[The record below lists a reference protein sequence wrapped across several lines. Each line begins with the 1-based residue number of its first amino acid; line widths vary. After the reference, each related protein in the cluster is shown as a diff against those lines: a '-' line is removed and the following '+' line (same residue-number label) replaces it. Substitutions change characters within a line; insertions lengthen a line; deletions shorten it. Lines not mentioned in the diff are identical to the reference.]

1 MAVLQRSLSSSSSY
15 PSIIRGP
22 QASQQTRS
30 LAQTLRILLR
40 NPVRSASW
48 SYDILKLNKMFYKK
62 LPCTFLTIKA
72 PRTQEVI
79 PIQVKVDFWWPY
91 EWKTVRCWWYFET
104 FMKIYGKFFS
114 LLGYIMAKQNTV
126 INFFY
131 IIRLKNANIA
141 WNTNKCWSGW
151 QGTLP

>member
-1 MAVLQRSLSSSSSY
+1 MVVLQRSLSSSSSY

-72 PRTQEVI
+72 PRKLFQFKSKSTSDDPMNERLSDVDDILKLLWKCIQSSFHYWVI
-79 PIQVKVDFWWPY
+79 SWPN
-91 EWKTVRCWWYFET
+91 KILLLIFYF
-104 FMKIYGKFFS
+104 
-114 LLGYIMAKQNTV
+114 
-126 INFFY
+126 
-131 IIRLKNANIA
+131 IRLKNANIA